1 MTNRR
6 KFLMLVGGGVVL
18 AAGGAGSWAMTR
30 DPARARLPWEQAGE
44 AQDDPR
50 RKALSYAILAPNPH
64 NRQPWLADLS
74 VPDEITLY
82 CQQDRRLP
90 HTDPYDRQITVGL
103 GCFLEL
109 LSQAAVQD
117 GWRAEIE
124 LFPEGEPQP
133 RLDGRPVARVRFA
146 AQADVQRDP
155 LFGHALQ
162 RRSNKEPFDA
172 SRAVETGLL
181 GEIASAA
188 RTSRVAFTNERRE
201 VEALRTKA
209 WDAMDVELRTY
220 RTAKES
226 VDLLRIGKAEIEANP
241 DGIDLAGPLMEAL
254 SVAGL
259 LDREAMLDVNSTV
272 FRQQAAALKPSFDT
286 AMAFMWLAT
295 PGNSRADQIRAGRD
309 YVRLNLA
316 ATGLGVDMHPMSQAL
331 QEYPEMQP
339 HFDGMRSAT
348 GMAPG
353 ETLQMFVRLGYG
365 PKLAASP
372 RWPYETRIRTA

>member
-6 KFLMLVGGGVVL
+6 KFLALVGGGVVL

-44 AQDDPR
+44 TEDDPR

-74 VPDEITLY
+74 VADEITLY

-109 LSQAAVQD
+109 LSQAAARD
-117 GWRAEIE
+117 GWHADIE

-146 AQADVQRDP
+146 AQSDAQPDP
-155 LFGHALQ
+155 LFRHVLQ
-162 RRSNKEPFDA
+162 RRSNKEAFDS
-172 SRAVETGLL
+172 SRAVDTGLL

-188 RTSRVAFTNERRE
+188 RTSRVAFTNEHRE
-201 VEALRTKA
+201 VEALKSKA
-209 WDAMDVELRTY
+209 WAAMDVELRTY

-254 SVAGL
+254 SVTGL

-272 FRQQAAALKPSFDT
+272 FRQQAEALKPSFDT

-295 PGNSRADQIRAGRD
+295 PGSSRADQIRAGRD

-348 GMAPG
+348 GMASG